1 MRSSQS
7 RSSYRHQTACN
18 DLLESLE
25 LPPKPDQV
33 AAPMSIGWALRP
45 QPHVDLRHP
54 ENLLA
59 VQNRAPAEATPA
71 FTLAQPS

>member
-1 MRSSQS
+1 
-7 RSSYRHQTACN
+7 
-18 DLLESLE
+18 
-25 LPPKPDQV
+25 
-33 AAPMSIGWALRP
+33 MSIGWALRP